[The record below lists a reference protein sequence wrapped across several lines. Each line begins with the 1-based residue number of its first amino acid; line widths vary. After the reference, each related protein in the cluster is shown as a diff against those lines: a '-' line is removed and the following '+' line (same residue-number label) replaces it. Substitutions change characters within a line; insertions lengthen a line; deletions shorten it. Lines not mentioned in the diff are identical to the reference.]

1 MREWL
6 RTHGWVPQGWDVV
19 IIARQ
24 SAATATPGSLREDLS
39 KVVRQLPS

>member
-19 IIARQ
+19 FIARE
-24 SAATATPGSLREDLS
+24 SAAAAPSSGLREDLARL
-39 KVVRQLPS
+39 VRQLPS